1 MPVGPSSDRQSDLTV
16 AHVREPS
23 GKDFVE
29 VMFLQSARIFRLSRL
44 HDRFDRLVSTLRE
57 AEAAGQSVRVTLT
70 TPHGGEID
78 DVETL

>member
-1 MPVGPSSDRQSDLTV
+1 MPVGPPSDRQSDLTV

-44 HDRFDRLVSTLRE
+44 HDRFDRLLSTLRE
-57 AEAAGQSVRVTLT
+57 AEAAGRSVRITVSS
-70 TPHGGEID
+70 PHGGEID
-78 DVETL
+78 DVENV